1 MAERYDV
8 VVAGAGSAGATA
20 AYFLARGGLKVALLD
35 MKPRE
40 GVGDKVCGDA
50 IDVRHFDRVGIPHPR
65 GPEVEGKFHGVKVFA
80 PNERDAVIVEGEGY
94 ALNRY
99 HFGQRL
105 LSMAEQAGAEFFGE
119 HHAFEPL
126 VEGSDVVGVKVR
138 DLRGKR
144 VFEIRSSVV
153 IDATGATATLRN
165 KLPEG
170 WWISYRVPKEDLIAA
185 YRGEIEVKEVP
196 ERERGYAVIYLN
208 VEIAPGG
215 YWWSFHKGGNSINL
229 GLGVQT
235 IPGNPNPRRVYEEV
249 LEPRYKVSRRLHVGG
264 GVVPTRRTVPCMAW
278 NGFLAIGDAICAA
291 NPIHG
296 GGIGPSMLGAKAAS
310 EAILEASE
318 RGDFSMAGLWG
329 YHKRYHEL
337 YGAKQAG
344 LDVLRLYLQ
353 RLTNDDFDFIIS
365 SGVVSGRDIYD
376 IGTKG
381 RLASDIVR
389 RVSSGLK
396 LLRRLSVLRKLVKV
410 KEYMDRAIELYSK
423 FPDSP
428 EGFERWYAEER
439 AFFNE
444 VQGWMK
450 GI

>member
-1 MAERYDV
+1 MGERYDV
-8 VVAGAGSAGATA
+8 VVAGAGTAGATT
-20 AYFLARGGLKVALLD
+20 AYFLARGGLRVALLD

-50 IDVRHFDRVGIPHPR
+50 IDVRHFDRVGIPHPT
-65 GPEVEGKFHGVKVFA
+65 GPEVEGRFRGVKVFA
-80 PNERDAVIVEGEGY
+80 PNEEDAVVVGGEGY

-105 LSMAEQAGAEFFGE
+105 LSMAERAGAEFFGG

-126 VEGSDVVGVKVR
+126 VSGSNVLGVRVR
-138 DLRGKR
+138 DLRDGR
-144 VFEIRSSVV
+144 VFEIESSVV
-153 IDATGATATLRN
+153 VDATGATATLRG

-170 WWISYRVPKEDLIAA
+170 WWVSHRVPREDLIAA
-185 YRGEIEVKEVP
+185 YRGELEVEEVP

-215 YWWSFHKGGNSINL
+215 YWWSFHKGDNSINL
-229 GLGVQT
+229 GLGVQA
-235 IPGNPNPRRVYEEV
+235 IPGSPNPRRVYEER
-249 LEPRYKVSRRLHVGG
+249 LEPRYRVRRRIHVGG
-264 GVVPTRRTVPCMAW
+264 GVVPTRRTVPCMVW
-278 NGFLAIGDAICAA
+278 NGFLAVGDAICAA

-296 GGIGPSMLGAKAAS
+296 GGIGPSMLGAKAAA

-318 RGDFSMAGLWG
+318 AGDFGAAGLWS
-329 YHKRYHEL
+329 YHRRYHEL

-353 RLTNDDFDFIIS
+353 RLTNDDLNFIIS
-365 SGVVSGRDIYD
+365 SGVVSGGDIYD

-389 RVSSGLK
+389 RVTSSLK
-396 LLRRLSVLRKLVKV
+396 LLRRPSILRQLVRV
-410 KEYMDRAIELYSK
+410 KDYMDRAVELYSN
-423 FPDSP
+423 FPETPD
-428 EGFERWYAEER
+428 GFERWYAQER
-439 AFFNE
+439 ALFEE
-444 VQGWMK
+444 VRRWVG
-450 GI
+450 GV